1 MTTVHTVKSKVEIS
15 QNFVAFSE
23 YMYFRN
29 TNLFIRFYAFCNS
42 FWTKENTFLDCAGLK
57 GLNNTDPD
65 TDNSGLSSSK
75 FLVFFKNKCDNLD
88 IQTFGCT

>member
-1 MTTVHTVKSKVEIS
+1 MEIS

-29 TNLFIRFYAFCNS
+29 TNLFIVFYALYNS
-42 FWTKENTFLDCAGLK
+42 FGTKENTFLDCAGLK

-65 TDNSGLSSSK
+65 TN
-75 FLVFFKNKCDNLD
+75 NLGPSAQ
-88 IQTFGCT
+88 IYLYF